1 MLSWGAH
8 SFLGREDGASL
19 RASQHLRLNFTKTY
33 REDSASNW
41 PLCHWLTLSGQLH
54 YFSGTMMYSVRLGRI
69 VRNHPV
75 LAFPSGQNGTQP
87 LQTAGRFSTNL
98 HMLLLHLTFLFP
110 NHVPLQSKPSL
121 CLPED
126 TLEHM
131 VSHSASHRFTKLCK
145 LRITQSGWGCLGLR
159 SN

>member
-1 MLSWGAH
+1 MEG
-8 SFLGREDGASL
+8 EDGASL
-19 RASQHLRLNFTKTY
+19 RAGQHLRLNFTKTY

-41 PLCHWLTLSGQLH
+41 PLCHWPTLLGQLH

-75 LAFPSGQNGTQP
+75 HAFPSGQNGTQP
-87 LQTAGRFSTNL
+87 LQTAGWFSINL

-131 VSHSASHRFTKLCK
+131 VSHSASHRFTKIMQIK
-145 LRITQSGWGCLGLR
+145 NNPVWLGLLGTEK
-159 SN
+159 